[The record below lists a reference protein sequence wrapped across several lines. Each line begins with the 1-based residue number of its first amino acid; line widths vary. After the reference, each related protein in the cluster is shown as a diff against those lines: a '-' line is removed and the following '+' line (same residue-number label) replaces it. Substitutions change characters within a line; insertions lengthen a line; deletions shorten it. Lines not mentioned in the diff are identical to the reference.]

1 MHARA
6 DAFSNEMTSFE
17 IEFQLFETVMRGG
30 TRRVTWHISEQD
42 AWLSVADYPGARVE
56 QQERAPGT
64 VWRRHVRV
72 SLPLGAQLMRV
83 DSEPAADAPRDP
95 LAYLWGAPR
104 AAGRRVR
111 RSYFS
116 VVEHGKLERL
126 PQRPE

>member
-1 MHARA
+1 MHAPV
-6 DAFSNEMTSFE
+6 DAFWNEMKSYE
-17 IEFQLFETVMRGG
+17 LEFQLFETVMRGG
-30 TRRVTWHISEQD
+30 TRRVTWHVLEQD

-56 QQERAPGT
+56 NQDRAPGT
-64 VWRRHVRV
+64 VWRRHVLV

-83 DSEPAADAPRDP
+83 DSEPAGDAPKDP

-111 RSYFS
+111 RSYFN
-116 VVEHGKLERL
+116 VGEQGQLERL